1 MLKQQYRI
9 PVFYAT
15 DENYLPFLAV
25 SIRSLIDNLS
35 LNSACDIFVL
45 HHGLCTAGASR
56 LLEMQTENV
65 RIRLV
70 DVGSKLAPLVK
81 KLNLRDYY
89 TASIYF
95 RLFIP
100 SLFPNFCKAI
110 YIDADT
116 VLNEDISKLYSIPLG
131 DHLVGAVSDDII
143 ASHEDFRRYAE
154 DGLGI
159 PYREYFN
166 SGVMLMNLE
175 QFRSEKIE
183 DRFVY
188 LLNRYQ
194 FDTVCPDQDYL
205 NVLCRDRVLYLDK
218 GWNKM
223 SIDCN
228 YDGVPMLVHYNMFYK
243 PWQYDDI
250 SYGAYFWEYARRTDF
265 YEELLRIRSQFGERD
280 RQAQADAHRMLHI
293 NTARICEADNNF
305 RRVMPTVDFS
315 EDGEWLQVY
324 EA

>member
-35 LNSACDIFVL
+35 PIAACDVFVL
-45 HHGLCTAGASR
+45 HHGLDAALASR
-56 LLEMQTENV
+56 LLDMQTENV

-70 DVGSKLAPLVK
+70 DVGAKLAPLVK

-100 SLFPNFCKAI
+100 SLFPKYSKAI

-116 VLNEDISKLYSIPLG
+116 VLNEDISVLYRIPLG
-131 DHLVGAVSDDII
+131 DRLVGAVSDDII

-159 PYREYFN
+159 SHREYFN

-175 QFRSEKIE
+175 QFRLERIE
-183 DRFVY
+183 ERFVY

-194 FDTVCPDQDYL
+194 FETVCPDQDYL
-205 NVLCRDRVLYLDK
+205 NVLCRGRVLYLDK

-223 SIDCN
+223 SIDDN

-250 SYGAYFWEYARRTDF
+250 CYGEYFWEYARRTDF
-265 YEELLRIRSQFGERD
+265 HEELLRIRAQFGERD
-280 RQAQADAHRMLHI
+280 RQAQADAHRMLHV
-293 NTARICEADNNF
+293 NTIRISRADNNF
-305 RRVMPTVDFS
+305 RCVMPTVDFS
-315 EDGEWLQVY
+315 KDGEYSQIY